1 MAYANSK
8 LANILFTRE
17 LSRRLADSRVTVNAL
32 HPGVINTEL
41 VRNIGS
47 SLKYFQDVLVRPF
60 QFMFFKTPLE
70 GAQTTLFAG
79 WVTLF
84 KHDMFHCTILI
95 AFFQHLIRLSRMSL
109 GSTFRELTI
118 YFFVWVNW
126 AELKLSNYKQKL
138 QNSQTSQAW
147 TRRWSGGKALE
158 LEWRFYQTKPE
169 IRLSWNL
176 EKNTHIR

>member
-1 MAYANSK
+1 MSSIAYRFGRIGKDKDDLNSEKSYIQSMAYANSK

-79 WVTLF
+79 
-84 KHDMFHCTILI
+84 
-95 AFFQHLIRLSRMSL
+95 
-109 GSTFRELTI
+109 
-118 YFFVWVNW
+118 
-126 AELKLSNYKQKL
+126 
-138 QNSQTSQAW
+138 
-147 TRRWSGGKALE
+147 
-158 LEWRFYQTKPE
+158 
-169 IRLSWNL
+169 
-176 EKNTHIR
+176 